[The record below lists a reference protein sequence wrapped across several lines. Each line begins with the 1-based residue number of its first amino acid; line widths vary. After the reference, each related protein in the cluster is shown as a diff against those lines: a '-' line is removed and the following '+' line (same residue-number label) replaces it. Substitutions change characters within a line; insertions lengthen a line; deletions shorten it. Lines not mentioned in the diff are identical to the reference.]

1 MYRCATVTQ
10 AELEQLRRIRDVVRQ
25 GRVKRV
31 TPNEIV
37 LDRATLSSEPDRL
50 YVDCS
55 ADGLA
60 QQPVVPVFDGDHI
73 TLQSVRTCQQVFSAA
88 FIGHIEAA
96 YDNDAKKNEL
106 CSVVPHPNTDV
117 DFLRTALAN
126 QMNQIRWAKDAELS
140 AWLAGARLDIFG
152 AVAAAAAE
160 VTPTR
165 EQAQKLIAE
174 NILPSIATLQRLLA
188 EVDAEA

>member
-1 MYRCATVTQ
+1 
-10 AELEQLRRIRDVVRQ
+10 
-25 GRVKRV
+25 
-31 TPNEIV
+31 
-37 LDRATLSSEPDRL
+37 
-50 YVDCS
+50 
-55 ADGLA
+55 
-60 QQPVVPVFDGDHI
+60 
-73 TLQSVRTCQQVFSAA
+73 VFSAA

-106 CSVVPHPNTDV
+106 CEVVPHPNTDV

-126 QMNQIRWAKDAELS
+126 QLNQIRWAKDAELS

-152 AVAAAAAE
+152 AVAAAAAK